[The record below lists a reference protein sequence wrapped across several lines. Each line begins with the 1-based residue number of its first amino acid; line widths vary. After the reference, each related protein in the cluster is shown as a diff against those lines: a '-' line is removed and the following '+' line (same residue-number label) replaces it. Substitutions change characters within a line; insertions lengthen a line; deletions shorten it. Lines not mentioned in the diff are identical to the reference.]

1 MDILL
6 KEQGFWDL
14 HWGPQVGNL
23 ALERWVLRTSGFM
36 RVWLY
41 VHQQGLHTG
50 EPKDYRKQEIL
61 PLKNVPQI
69 LDSPRPDSETVIW
82 KELGSAALLI
92 LGSLPERQKQ
102 RGLLLGMEKLAA
114 AIHRSL
120 SAAKTRVM
128 MRAIWSSP
136 SSLRGLEICPPA
148 TGLKAT
154 PGQPRPQREPH

>member
-1 MDILL
+1 
-6 KEQGFWDL
+6 
-14 HWGPQVGNL
+14 
-23 ALERWVLRTSGFM
+23 M

-120 SAAKTRVM
+120 STAKTLVM

-136 SSLRGLEICPPA
+136 SSLRGLEIFHLPQ
-148 TGLKAT
+148 GWK
-154 PGQPRPQREPH
+154 QPRDNPGPKDSHTRAPPHQTNAQQPLHKTRPSCSNRGSMQPLWGYP

>member
-69 LDSPRPDSETVIW
+69 LHSPRPDSDLKRVGVSCIAN
-82 KELGSAALLI
+82 LGKPPGEAEAKGTPPGHGEA
-92 LGSLPERQKQ
+92 GS
-102 RGLLLGMEKLAA
+102 
-114 AIHRSL
+114 SN
-120 SAAKTRVM
+120 S
-128 MRAIWSSP
+128 
-136 SSLRGLEICPPA
+136 
-148 TGLKAT
+148 
-154 PGQPRPQREPH
+154 